1 MRYSIVYTLD
11 NIKLLLRN
19 CYVGFGAKYYLNNNK
34 LTVFYSSNTSASN
47 AKVHEDL
54 EFYFNDNEL
63 EELFNFKVT
72 QTFKDNSTLYKYF
85 KTTYAWS
92 K

>member
-1 MRYSIVYTLD
+1 MP
-11 NIKLLLRN
+11 RN
-19 CYVGFGAKYYLNNNK
+19 CYVGFSAKYYLNNNR
-34 LTVFYSSNTSASN
+34 LTVFYSSNTSTSN
-47 AKVHEDL
+47 AKVYEDL

-72 QTFKDNSTLYKYF
+72 QTFEDNSTLYTYF
-85 KTTYAWS
+85 KTTYTWS